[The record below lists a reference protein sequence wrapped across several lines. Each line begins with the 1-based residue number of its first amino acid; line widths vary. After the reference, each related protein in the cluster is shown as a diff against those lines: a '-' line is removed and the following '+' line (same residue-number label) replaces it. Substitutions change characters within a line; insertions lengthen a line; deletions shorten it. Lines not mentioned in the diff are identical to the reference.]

1 MLLQLSLV
9 RPQTGCSPNQDELAH
24 WWLCGVVPHADA
36 AAAAVVVVIMN
47 DLLRRFAGYCELEFL
62 PRRIYEKSPGER
74 DARTHLFC

>member
-1 MLLQLSLV
+1 MSWL
-9 RPQTGCSPNQDELAH
+9 TGGFAA
-24 WWLCGVVPHADA
+24 WFPH

-74 DARTHLFC
+74 DARNPPFLQRG